1 MLVVYMIFDIIVFEN
16 LRFGPSKRKW
26 EAGVFKNLHSEERFC
41 KAALSVTV
49 FTRYVWTGPSF
60 QMSNYRHQ
68 NSKIGFNSCN
78 KTGVKDEQSCNRT
91 LLSAK
96 WKFSFK
102 GAFQKSELAGGPW
115 PDQSFW
121 PWNRLFP
128 RVFAKKNDLLP
139 THHVGFDRSGWMVWI
154 NLMTFWLN
162 KATSHATRVEIANT
176 TRPKPWVWLLL
187 VTFLKQWTRRR
198 ERLWSWSI

>member
-1 MLVVYMIFDIIVFEN
+1 MLVVCMIFDIIVFEN
-16 LRFGPSKRKW
+16 LGFGPFKRKW
-26 EAGVFKNLHSEERFC
+26 EAGVFKSLHSEERFC
-41 KAALSVTV
+41 KAAFSVTV

-68 NSKIGFNSCN
+68 NSKIGFSSCN
-78 KTGVKDEQSCNRT
+78 KTGV
-91 LLSAK
+91 
-96 WKFSFK
+96 K

-128 RVFAKKNDLLP
+128 RVFAKKNHLLP
-139 THHVGFDRSGWMVWI
+139 TRHVGFDRSGWIVWI
-154 NLMTFWLN
+154 NLITFWLN

-176 TRPKPWVWLLL
+176 TLPKPWVWLLL
-187 VTFLKQWTRRR
+187 VALHFQSNGQEGDNGYGPDRSKQG
-198 ERLWSWSI
+198 I